1 MEPSTPPVL
10 SSLPPR
16 PTWFGRNWKW
26 FIPLICIVPVA
37 LFIGFFV
44 LLFTVITGVLKS
56 TDAYQIPLAT
66 AKTNSLVISAI
77 GSPVKDGFFTTGNV
91 HSSAATTANANLAI
105 PISGPNGRAT
115 IHVVATKSSGIWTF
129 STMTV
134 TAGGTTINLQSPNNQ
149 TTPAESDDH

>member
-10 SSLPPR
+10 SSQPPR
-16 PTWFGRNWKW
+16 PNWFGRNWKW
-26 FIPLICIVPVA
+26 FIPLVCLVPIA
-37 LFIGFFV
+37 LFVGFFV
-44 LLFTVITGVLKS
+44 LLFTVITGLLKS

-77 GSPVKDGFFTTGNV
+77 GSPVKEGFFTTGNV
-91 HSSAATTANANLAI
+91 NSSGTSGNANFAI

-115 IHVVATKSSGIWTF
+115 IHVVATKSSGVWTF

-134 TAGGTTINLQSPNNQ
+134 TAGGTTINLQSQLNQ
-149 TTPAESDDH
+149 LTPAESDDP